1 MSAECPYGLPIYG
14 APHMAT
20 RRHCTSTDMNSE
32 AKSPQLVREENMAV
46 AREGRRDDGQVA
58 YGLLDRA
65 GRVGG

>member
-1 MSAECPYGLPIYG
+1 
-14 APHMAT
+14 MAT